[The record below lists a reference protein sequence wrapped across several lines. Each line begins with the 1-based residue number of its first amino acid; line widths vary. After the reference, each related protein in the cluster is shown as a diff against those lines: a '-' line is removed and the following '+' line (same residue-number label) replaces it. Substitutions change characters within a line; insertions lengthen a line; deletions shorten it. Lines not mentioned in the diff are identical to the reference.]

1 MATTIDVVVE
11 ELCNNTVATTPIIS
25 PAMGFVTILFDE
37 NASPRHHSKTFSLVA
52 DAKTSHFFLC
62 KGMFKKF
69 IRLRDPLGESNFK

>member
-52 DAKTSHFFLC
+52 DAKTSHFFFVKVCL
-62 KGMFKKF
+62 KNLSG
-69 IRLRDPLGESNFK
+69 